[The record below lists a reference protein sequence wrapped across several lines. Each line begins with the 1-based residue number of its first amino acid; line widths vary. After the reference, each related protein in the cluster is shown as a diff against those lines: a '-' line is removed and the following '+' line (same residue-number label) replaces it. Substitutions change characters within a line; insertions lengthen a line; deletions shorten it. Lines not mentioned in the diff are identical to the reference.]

1 MFLNILLGKS
11 KINSSIKWGDVD
23 VKSVTLWQRLQMPV
37 AATVWLASA
46 MVLLWLQSDQNSL
59 YVMLGFV
66 GVAVLFFIVTDRMAF
81 FAFILFTLTTVF
93 YFLYRAFTEGWS
105 PGEQAAGIG
114 THFLF
119 LLHLFALYS
128 IAKYV
133 YSYRSENTAL
143 KNRLEELQ
151 EYISE
156 HGVLTK
162 REFEKQ
168 SSIVLSTMARHVE
181 PGYFVQVDLSEIR
194 KVTRKRALIAC
205 SSVIY
210 GTLRKHYDLV
220 GHFDDK
226 TIVVLLQNISDEGFK
241 IVEGRLKEAM
251 QRQIDEGAFEQI
263 NWNVR
268 QIEGEHSIEE
278 LLVIR

>member
-1 MFLNILLGKS
+1 M
-11 KINSSIKWGDVD
+11 
-23 VKSVTLWQRLQMPV
+23 KSVTFWQRLQMPV

-46 MVLLWLQSDQNSL
+46 MVLLWHQTSENSL
-59 YVMLGFV
+59 YGMLGFI
-66 GVAVLFFIVTDRMAF
+66 GVAVLFFLVSDRMAF
-81 FAFILFTLTTVF
+81 FAFIVLTLTTVF
-93 YFLYRAFTEGWS
+93 YFLYNAFVEGWS
-105 PGEQAAGIG
+105 PSEQAAGIG
-114 THFLF
+114 MHFLF

-133 YSYRSENTAL
+133 YSYRSENTSL
-143 KNRLEELQ
+143 KKSLEELQ

-168 SSIVLSTMARHVE
+168 SSIVLSTMARHGE
-181 PGYFVQVDLSEIR
+181 PGYFVQVDLSGIR
-194 KVTRKRALIAC
+194 KVARKQALIAC
-205 SSVIY
+205 STVLF

-241 IVEGRLKEAM
+241 IVEERLKENIKV
-251 QRQIDEGAFEQI
+251 QIEQGAYEQI
-263 NWNVR
+263 NWNIRMV
-268 QIEGEHSIEE
+268 EGERSIEE
-278 LLVIR
+278 LLVTP

>member
-1 MFLNILLGKS
+1 MS
-11 KINSSIKWGDVD
+11 KTKRGDVE
-23 VKSVTLWQRLQMPV
+23 VNSTTLWQRLQMPV
-37 AATVWLASA
+37 AAAVWLASA
-46 MVLLWLQSDQNSL
+46 VVLIGLQSDQNTL
-59 YVMLGFV
+59 YLLLGIV
-66 GVAVLFFIVTDRMAF
+66 GAAVLFFLATDRVAF
-81 FAFILFTLTTVF
+81 FAFIVLTLTTVF
-93 YFLYRAFTEGWS
+93 YFLYRAFAEGWS
-105 PGEQAAGIG
+105 PGEQAAGLG

-133 YSYRSENTAL
+133 YSYRSENTVL

-168 SSIVLSTMARHVE
+168 SSIVLSTMARHSE
-181 PGYFVQVDLSEIR
+181 PGYFVQVDISRIR
-194 KVTRKRALIAC
+194 KVARKQALIAC
-205 SSVIY
+205 SSVLI

-226 TIVVLLQNISDEGFK
+226 TIVVLLQNISEDGFK
-241 IVEGRLKEAM
+241 IVEKRLKEKM
-251 QRQIDEGAFEQI
+251 KLQIEEGAFEQI

-268 QIEGEHSIEE
+268 QIEGDRSIEE
-278 LLVIR
+278 LLVIP

>member
-1 MFLNILLGKS
+1 
-11 KINSSIKWGDVD
+11 
-23 VKSVTLWQRLQMPV
+23 MPV
-37 AATVWLASA
+37 AAAIWLASA
-46 MVLLWLQSDQNSL
+46 VVLIGLQSEQNTV
-59 YVMLGFV
+59 YMLFGIV
-66 GVAVLFFIVTDRMAF
+66 GAAVLFFLVTDRVAF
-81 FAFILFTLTTVF
+81 FAFIVLTLTTVF
-93 YFLYRAFTEGWS
+93 YFLYRAFAAGWS
-105 PGEQAAGIG
+105 PGEQASGIG
-114 THFLF
+114 IHFLF

-133 YSYRSENTAL
+133 YSYRSENTFL

-168 SSIVLSTMARHVE
+168 SAIVLSTMERHGE

-194 KVTRKRALIAC
+194 KVARKQALIAC
-205 SSVIY
+205 SSILM

-226 TIVVLLQNISDEGFK
+226 TIVVLLQNTNEDGFK
-241 IVEGRLKEAM
+241 IVENRLKEKM
-251 QRQIDEGAFEQI
+251 KLQIEEGAYEQI
-263 NWNVR
+263 NWNIR
-268 QIEGEHSIEE
+268 QIEGERSMEE
-278 LLVIR
+278 LLVIP